1 MAGCEDMVVRFYHL
15 GDEAAELLHQHNA
28 HAYQIKCVDHNQKDL
43 YVSTD
48 NRLIVVSNL

>member
-1 MAGCEDMVVRFYHL
+1 MIVRFYHL
-15 GDEAAELLHQHNA
+15 GDREAELLHQHNV
-28 HAYQIKCVDHNQKDL
+28 HAYQIKAVDHNHSNL